1 MERDLAKRIGRSAR
15 AARTSQGLT
24 QADVAERLELSGEFY
39 GRLERGTSMPSVQTL
54 VRLAEAL
61 ETTPDVLLGFSPA
74 PPVAKKGPPGRRS
87 RDRVLDRRLRRA
99 SPAALDLVRVLLG
112 ELEKAEGR
120 SRRVGPKQR

>member
-54 VRLAEAL
+54 VSLARAL
-61 ETTPDVLLGFSPA
+61 QTTPDVLLGFSPTPTA
-74 PPVAKKGPPGRRS
+74 SKKTSPSPS
-87 RDRVLDRRLRRA
+87 NRDRVLDRRLRRA
-99 SPAALDLVRVLLG
+99 SAGALKLVRLLLG

-120 SRRVGPKQR
+120 SRRVTPKQR